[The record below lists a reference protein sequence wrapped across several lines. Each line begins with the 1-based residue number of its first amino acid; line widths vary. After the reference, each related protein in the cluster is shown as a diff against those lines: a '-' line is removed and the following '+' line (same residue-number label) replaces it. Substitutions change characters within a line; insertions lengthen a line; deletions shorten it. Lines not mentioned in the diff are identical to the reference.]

1 MASAA
6 KYYRDRSC
14 VWSLS
19 MLRGPLQSATLER
32 VDVDSMLATWEPPG
46 RQDCLLST
54 HLLLHLG
61 T

>member
-1 MASAA
+1 
-6 KYYRDRSC
+6 
-14 VWSLS
+14 

-54 HLLLHLG
+54 HLLLHQG